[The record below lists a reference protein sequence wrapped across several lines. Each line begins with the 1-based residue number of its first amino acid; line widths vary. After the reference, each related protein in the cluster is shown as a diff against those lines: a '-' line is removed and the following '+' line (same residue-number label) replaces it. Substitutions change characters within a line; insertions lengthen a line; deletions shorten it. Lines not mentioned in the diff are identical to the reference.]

1 MLRLQKWGNSA
12 AVRLPAEMLK
22 QLGMKIGD
30 SLETEIR
37 DNELIVR
44 AVSCPRYQLADLLAE
59 MQQESPRA
67 EGWEAMAD
75 VGEEVL

>member
-44 AVSCPRYQLADLLAE
+44 AVSRPRYQLADLLAE
-59 MQQESPRA
+59 MQQEPPRA

>member
-44 AVSCPRYQLADLLAE
+44 AVSRPRYQLADLLAE
-59 MQQESPRA
+59 MQQEPPRT
-67 EGWEAMAD
+67 EGWEAMPDA
-75 VGEEVL
+75 GEEVL